1 MDNIYNTLRR
11 EGHLQFMTLKIH
23 VTNPNPEFKE
33 LYQHHIDKYIQ
44 KLLDNPKYID
54 AGFDLL
60 VSNDEA
66 FTSDDSFCKLDLD
79 IICEAEL
86 INIERVTMYELNTY
100 TNNHANYTY
109 SHKTG
114 FYIYP
119 RSSIYK
125 TPLRLANSVGIID
138 AGYRGHIIAMFDKN
152 KNNCEF
158 AVKRGERLVQICAP
172 SLMPIVPILV
182 DESSINFGTGR
193 GAGGFGSTGK

>member
-33 LYQHHIDKYIQ
+33 LYQQHIDKYIQ

-60 VSNDEA
+60 VSNDEG
-66 FTSDDSFCKLDLD
+66 FTSDDRFCKLDLD

-86 INIERVTMYELNTY
+86 INIERVTMYEVNT
-100 TNNHANYTY
+100 NKNANYTY

-152 KNNCEF
+152 INESLVT
-158 AVKRGERLVQICAP
+158 VKRGERLVQICAP

-182 DESSINFGTGR
+182 DEYDINFGTGR
-193 GAGGFGSTGK
+193 GTGGFGSTGK

>member
-1 MDNIYNTLRR
+1 MDNIFNTLRR
-11 EGHLQFMTLKIH
+11 EGHSQFMNLKIH
-23 VTNPNPEFKE
+23 VTNTNREFKE
-33 LYQHHIDKYIQ
+33 LYQEHINKYIR

-60 VSNDEA
+60 VSNDET
-66 FTSDDSFCKLDLD
+66 FTNDDSLCKVDLG
-79 IICEAEL
+79 IVCEAEL
-86 INIERVTMYELNTY
+86 VRFDTGSY
-100 TNNHANYTY
+100 
-109 SHKTG
+109 KTG

-152 KNNCEF
+152 NNEF
-158 AVKRGERLVQICAP
+158 TVKKGERLVQICAP

-182 DESSINFGTGR
+182 DEFGINFDTGR

>member
-33 LYQHHIDKYIQ
+33 LYQQHIDKYIQ

-60 VSNDEA
+60 VSNNES
-66 FTSDDSFCKLDLD
+66 FTIHDFYCKLDLD
-79 IICEAEL
+79 IICEANI
-86 INIERVTMYELNTY
+86 INIERVTIYEHNT
-100 TNNHANYTY
+100 NQKINYNCSY
-109 SHKTG
+109 KTG

-138 AGYRGHIIAMFDKN
+138 AGYRGHIIAMFDRN
-152 KNNCEF
+152 INESL
-158 AVKRGERLVQICAP
+158 VTVMRGERLVQICAP
-172 SLMPIVPILV
+172 GLIPIIPILV
-182 DESSINFGTGR
+182 DESGINFGTGR

>member
-33 LYQHHIDKYIQ
+33 LYQQHIDKYIQ

-60 VSNDEA
+60 VSNDEG
-66 FTSDDSFCKLDLD
+66 FTIHDCYCKLDLD
-79 IICEAEL
+79 IICEAE
-86 INIERVTMYELNTY
+86 IVNIKY
-100 TNNHANYTY
+100 NYDTDCEKHSY
-109 SHKTG
+109 KTG

-138 AGYRGHIIAMFDKN
+138 AGYRGHIIAMFDRN
-152 KNNCEF
+152 INESLVT
-158 AVKRGERLVQICAP
+158 VKRGERLVQICAP
-172 SLMPIVPILV
+172 SLIPIVPILV

>member
-33 LYQHHIDKYIQ
+33 LYQQHIDKYIR

-60 VSNDEA
+60 VSNDEG
-66 FTSDDSFCKLDLD
+66 FTSDDRFCKLDLD
-79 IICEAEL
+79 IICEAE
-86 INIERVTMYELNTY
+86 IVRFDTDCEKHSY
-100 TNNHANYTY
+100 
-109 SHKTG
+109 KTG

-138 AGYRGHIIAMFDKN
+138 AGYRGHIIAMFDRN
-152 KNNCEF
+152 INESLVT
-158 AVKRGERLVQICAP
+158 VKRGERLVQICAP

-182 DESSINFGTGR
+182 DESGINFGTGR

>member
-1 MDNIYNTLRR
+1 
-11 EGHLQFMTLKIH
+11 MTLKIH

-33 LYQHHIDKYIQ
+33 LYQQHIDKYIQ

-60 VSNDEA
+60 VLNDET
-66 FTSDDSFCKLDLD
+66 FTNDDTLCKLDLG

-86 INIERVTMYELNTY
+86 INIERVTMYELNT
-100 TNNHANYTY
+100 NKNANYHY
-109 SHKTG
+109 SHKSG

-152 KNNCEF
+152 KNNNEF
-158 AVKRGERLVQICAP
+158 TVKRGERLVQICAP

-182 DESSINFGTGR
+182 DEYDINFGTGR

>member
-33 LYQHHIDKYIQ
+33 LYQQHIDKYIQ

-60 VSNDEA
+60 VSNNEG
-66 FTSDDSFCKLDLD
+66 FTIHDFYCKLDFD
-79 IICEAEL
+79 IICEANI
-86 INIERVTMYELNTY
+86 INIERVTIYEHNT
-100 TNNHANYTY
+100 NQKINYNCSY
-109 SHKTG
+109 KTG

-138 AGYRGHIIAMFDKN
+138 AGYRGHIIAMFDRN
-152 KNNCEF
+152 INESL
-158 AVKRGERLVQICAP
+158 VTVMRGERLVQICAP
-172 SLMPIVPILV
+172 GLIPIVPILV
-182 DESSINFGTGR
+182 DESGINFGTGR

>member
-1 MDNIYNTLRR
+1 MDNIFNTLRR
-11 EGHLQFMTLKIH
+11 EGHSQFMNLKIH
-23 VTNPNPEFKE
+23 VTNPEYRE
-33 LYQHHIDKYIQ
+33 LYQEHINKCIR

-60 VSNDEA
+60 VLKDETFTNND
-66 FTSDDSFCKLDLD
+66 SLCKVDLG

-86 INIERVTMYELNTY
+86 IN
-100 TNNHANYTY
+100 TNSEMHSY
-109 SHKTG
+109 KTG

-138 AGYRGHIIAMFDKN
+138 AGYRGHIMAMFDK
-152 KNNCEF
+152 KSSSEYD
-158 AVKRGERLVQICAP
+158 VKCGERLVQICAP
-172 SLMPIVPILV
+172 SLMPIVPMLV
-182 DESSINFGTGR
+182 DELEINFGTGR